1 MFLCRLR
8 RCKHHD
14 KEVANNPILP
24 RNHKRTQFSYKILFL
39 FKYESGNWLHKSEL
53 KRKINQVNER
63 NHIWKDKN
71 TRLDHQAQHH
81 GGKGSLWNRHNIAE
95 LDGKNPSLTA

>member
-1 MFLCRLR
+1 MNEMALGKTNTMLI
-8 RCKHHD
+8 
-14 KEVANNPILP
+14 EI
-24 RNHKRTQFSYKILFL
+24 
-39 FKYESGNWLHKSEL
+39 
-53 KRKINQVNER
+53 INQVNER

-95 LDGKNPSLTA
+95 LDGKNPSLTAARPFFFR